1 MKLLDYFFVKAPF
14 WILFLMF
21 LVISLPLTC
30 IGVYWPT
37 DSFAFLVIPIVCPL
51 VILALRDKDET
62 RLNKECKKIEKKL
75 KIINTE
81 EELNSLNNDLYI
93 LYKRFPHLTA
103 SSGILEIQK
112 LIKDKMAQKKQK
124 RTFGYYWVKNK
135 QSKEWEIAL
144 YYDFSNEW
152 WCIGAEFPE
161 NDSSFEEIN
170 ENRIVK
176 EEE

>member
-1 MKLLDYFFVKAPF
+1 MKLRET
-14 WILFLMF
+14 FLNIF
-21 LVISLPLTC
+21 RILVI
-30 IGVYWPT
+30 
-37 DSFAFLVIPIVCPL
+37 
-51 VILALRDKDET
+51 
-62 RLNKECKKIEKKL
+62 KKL
-75 KIINTE
+75 KIINTVE
-81 EELNSLNNDLYI
+81 EIESLNNDLYI

-124 RTFGYYWVKNK
+124 RAFGYYWVKNK

-161 NDSSFEEIN
+161 KDSSFEEIN

-176 EEE
+176 E